1 MKERFKKGDIVYIA
15 QEDDLGEYYPEKCE
29 VIGVFDKSLFKDGI
43 EDIYLLAINKKRLF
57 KKNDISI
64 VHERE
69 SQIFESLRSASI
81 HCDILNYG
89 AK

>member
-1 MKERFKKGDIVYIA
+1 MGKRFKKGDIVYIA
-15 QEDDLGEYYPEKCE
+15 QEDSFDEYYPEKCE
-29 VIGVFDKSLFKDGI
+29 VIGIFDKSLFKDGA

-69 SQIFESLRSASI
+69 SQIFESLRSARI

-89 AK
+89 VK

>member
-15 QEDDLGEYYPEKCE
+15 HEDDLGEYYPEKCE
-29 VIGVFDKSLFKDGI
+29 VVGVFDKSLFNDGV

-64 VHERE
+64 VRERE
-69 SQIFESLRSASI
+69 SQIFESLRSARI

>member
-1 MKERFKKGDIVYIA
+1 MEERFKKGDIVYIA
-15 QEDDLGEYYPEKCE
+15 QEDNIGEHYPEKCE

-43 EDIYLLAINKKRLF
+43 ENIYLLAINKMRLF
-57 KKNDISI
+57 RENDIEI

-69 SQIFESLRSASI
+69 SQIFESLRSARI